1 MEELKNVEFQIVNKK
16 KLDINDFFECFREN
30 IYSLLFYT
38 FGLAIGAYLYKVSA
52 NDAINQSLTV
62 TADSFYVELIANLIL
77 YLSVWLLLVL
87 LGFSL
92 IGFSV
97 MNIVPLFAG
106 LYYGLKSAC
115 YFSVYSGKGIGYIA
129 LAIAPISALF
139 LVLIIYSISYN
150 SKLSKSI
157 LSTIKDKEKDFTLT
171 IKPMLLH
178 IVIQLVLFL
187 LISLINS
194 ALSIGIRNI
203 IAI

>member
-1 MEELKNVEFQIVNKK
+1 MDELKNVNFQIVNKK
-16 KLDINDFFECFREN
+16 KLDINDFFDCFREN

-38 FGLAIGAYLYKVSA
+38 FGLALGAYLYNA
-52 NDAINQSLTV
+52 AENDSIKQLLTV
-62 TADSFYVELIANLIL
+62 TADSFYVELIANLML
-77 YLSVWLLLVL
+77 YLSIWLLLVL

-92 IGFSV
+92 IGFSI
-97 MNIVPLFAG
+97 MNMIPLFAG

-115 YFSVYSGKGIGYIA
+115 YFLVYNGKGIGYIA
-129 LAIAPISALF
+129 LVIAPISALF

-157 LSTIKDKEKDFTLT
+157 LLTIRDREKDFT
-171 IKPMLLH
+171 ISVKPLILQ
-178 IVIQLVLFL
+178 IIIQLVLFL
-187 LISLINS
+187 LLSLINS

>member
-1 MEELKNVEFQIVNKK
+1 MDELKNVNFQIVNKK
-16 KLDINDFFECFREN
+16 KLDIDDFFDCFREN

-38 FGLAIGAYLYKVSA
+38 FGLALGAYLYNA
-52 NDAINQSLTV
+52 AENDSIKQLLTV
-62 TADSFYVELIANLIL
+62 TADSFYVELISNLIL
-77 YLSVWLLLVL
+77 YLSIWLLLVL

-92 IGFSV
+92 IGFSI
-97 MNIVPLFAG
+97 MNMIPLFAG

-129 LAIAPISALF
+129 LVIAPISALF

-150 SKLSKSI
+150 SKLSKAI
-157 LSTIKDKEKDFTLT
+157 LSTIRDREKDFT
-171 IKPMLLH
+171 ISVKPLILQ
-178 IVIQLVLFL
+178 IIIQLVLFL
-187 LISLINS
+187 LLSLINS